1 MAISQKLHERIKAF
15 AAELREEI
23 YGEAGA
29 PQWGTTFT
37 EIEDTGVEIGD
48 ALTCAVVGQSLQRQ
62 AARGGDTTSL
72 VCAVCGRG
80 SEQDEVEP
88 RIVRTRRGET
98 QWLEPKGYCKHCRK
112 AFFPAVESPGDRTG

>member
-1 MAISQKLHERIKAF
+1 MAISQKLHERIQAF
-15 AAELREEI
+15 AAELRQEV

-48 ALTCAVVGQSLQRQ
+48 AVTIAVVGQSLQQ
-62 AARGGDTTSL
+62 HATGGGNIANL
-72 VCAVCGRG
+72 ACCLCGRR
-80 SEQDEVEP
+80 SEQDAVEP

-112 AFFPAVESPGDRTG
+112 AFFPAVESLGDRTG